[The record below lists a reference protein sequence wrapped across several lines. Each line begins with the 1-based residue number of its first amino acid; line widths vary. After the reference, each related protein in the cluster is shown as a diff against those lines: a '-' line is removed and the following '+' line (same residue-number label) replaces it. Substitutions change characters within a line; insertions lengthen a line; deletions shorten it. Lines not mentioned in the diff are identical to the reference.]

1 LNWYQGEATVSSQL
15 HLEESWAYRARSED
29 PLVEVKIVRIG
40 TKRPARVFIKFV
52 AMEFEGREEWVPPA
66 RLKVRW
72 ADVGAFEARERRWQA
87 VFDVT
92 DPDEHEESAASVVFD
107 LLIDPT
113 LAELG
118 YNYTEGVLSINDA
131 AGLSDFLGVDPAAF
145 VAPPAFE
152 DAGRLIAPWSVAHD
166 VAHDAAARMPDPI
179 LRYVD
184 QQEQESRR
192 EAVFGRSYP
201 RRGTKSWDVP
211 PEICLESDAEH
222 GRPVRDLLRAWSG
235 QQAVDEHDLVLDLRA
250 EVQRLTALTVGA
262 IETLARI
269 GAVREARK
277 LERELQ
283 SPRTTDRRRPSGR
296 STDE

>member
-15 HLEESWAYRARSED
+15 HLEESWAYRARSGD
-29 PLVEVKIVRIG
+29 PLVEAKIVRIG
-40 TKRPARVFIKFV
+40 AKRPARVFIRFV

-66 RLKVRW
+66 RLKARW

-87 VFDVT
+87 VFDVS
-92 DPDEHEESAASVVFD
+92 DPDEQEESAASVVFD
-107 LLIDPT
+107 LLIDPSF
-113 LAELG
+113 AELG
-118 YNYTEGVLSINDA
+118 YNSTEGVLSINDV
-131 AGLSDFLGVDPAAF
+131 AGLSDLLAVDPAAF
-145 VAPPAFE
+145 TAAPAFE
-152 DAGRLIAPWSVAHD
+152 DGGRLIAPWSVAHD
-166 VAHDAAARMPDPI
+166 VARTAAARRPDPI

-201 RRGTKSWDVP
+201 RRGTKPWDVP
-211 PEICLESDAEH
+211 PEICAESDAKH

-235 QQAVDEHDLVLDLRA
+235 HQAVEEHDVHLDLRA

-262 IETLARI
+262 IETLSRV

-277 LERELQ
+277 LEREFQ
-283 SPRTTDRRRPSGR
+283 APRRRGKLA
-296 STDE
+296 